1 LVVFKHFGIYL
12 PKSLAISDLKIPFI
26 ISRIKNKNCD
36 NLSMELSMYPNK
48 DVTKSQVFNK
58 YIQNQDKIQHKQK
71 LKKQKTSI
79 EVDGMI

>member
-1 LVVFKHFGIYL
+1 MFFEHGWKIESKIKGLDGILHSEIDLFWKAYMFK
-12 PKSLAISDLKIPFI
+12 
-26 ISRIKNKNCD
+26 
-36 NLSMELSMYPNK
+36 
-48 DVTKSQVFNK
+48 K

>member
-1 LVVFKHFGIYL
+1 
-12 PKSLAISDLKIPFI
+12 
-26 ISRIKNKNCD
+26 
-36 NLSMELSMYPNK
+36 MYPNK